1 MTRRNSGY
9 WQGRMEA
16 LENSQYQRSAAY
28 YQDVQKQ
35 FRAAANDI
43 QTDLE
48 RWYQR
53 LADNNDISYAGAKCL
68 LKKNELEEFH
78 WSVKQY
84 IKAGEENAVDKRW
97 MKQLE
102 NASARHHI
110 SYLEAMKL
118 QTQQHAEL
126 LSTEFEGGITDFLHK
141 SYGNQY
147 YHAAFEIAKGT
158 GTGTNL
164 AKLDTKTVDAIV
176 KKPWAQ
182 DGKNF
187 SDRIWA
193 NKEKL
198 VNSLHT
204 ELTQSIIRGADP
216 KQAIKNLAD
225 TMAVGKA
232 QAGRLV
238 MTESA
243 AIASAAQKDCLKELG
258 VEQYQI
264 LATLDDRTSPICQDL
279 DGEVFDMKDYAV
291 GVTAPPFHPN
301 CRTTTVPYFQDEF
314 TEGEERAARDGN
326 TGDTYYVP
334 ADMKYGEWEKQF
346 TQDTLEDSFSDKIK
360 KSTKGILTGEKI
372 MNYDELPEKVRGGF
386 EDGLRHA
393 DERVKELLRNELSD
407 TQYFVTN
414 SRNSEYTERVNVV
427 GINPKKGSDSIAH
440 EMFHRIDDK
449 YHVTKNS
456 NMLNNFFADF
466 QENRKLFNDP
476 IKFLQSN
483 HPDLFET
490 STLGTQKVLKSKYQ
504 GISDIFSALSNGRI
518 KLGYGHTEKYWKEQ
532 PERRLKEIWA
542 QYGRIYYDN
551 DAEVKKM
558 LNSLFPSGT
567 ERVNMKLK
575 GLMKD
580 VGR

>member
-1 MTRRNSGY
+1 MARRSSDY

-16 LENSQYQRSAAY
+16 LEDSQYQRSAAY

-35 FRAAANDI
+35 FRAADKDMQSDI
-43 QTDLE
+43 E
-48 RWYQR
+48 KWYQR
-53 LADNNDISYAGAKCL
+53 LADNNDISYAGAKRL

-102 NASARHHI
+102 NASARYHI

-126 LSTEFEGGITDFLHK
+126 LSAEFEDGITDFLHK

-158 GTGTNL
+158 GAGANL
-164 AKLDTKTVDAIV
+164 AKLNTKTVDIIV

-187 SDRIWA
+187 SDRIWT

-243 AIASAAQKDCLKELG
+243 AIASAAQKDCLNDLG
-258 VEQYQI
+258 VEKYQI
-264 LATLDDRTSPICQDL
+264 LATLDDRTSQICQDL
-279 DGEVFDMKDYAV
+279 DGEVFDMKDYEV

-301 CRTTTVPYFQDEF
+301 CRTTTVPYFNDEF
-314 TEGEERAARDGN
+314 TGGEERAARGEDGKIS
-326 TGDTYYVP
+326 YVP
-334 ADMKYGEWEKQF
+334 ADMKYGDWKEKYIKSKTELKVPKIRSQEKFIASGDLKKHREDTPQKMVSFLEEYTQEGFAVIDKEAKDAFAYHPDKDVVVVNPKHPQYRNYNWDEIMVHEVAHRIDQNEIGSPMDSGFSTSLVELSDRLMENKAYYQTILAPGGRMEYNDLVSDIITAITHNEITGVANHDIAYLQQLGNKELEVFADTF
-346 TQDTLEDSFSDKIK
+346 TILYRGNDDSVGFLRK
-360 KSTKGILTGEKI
+360 
-372 MNYDELPEKVRGGF
+372 ELPELYDAFIR
-386 EDGLRHA
+386 
-393 DERVKELLRNELSD
+393 
-407 TQYFVTN
+407 
-414 SRNSEYTERVNVV
+414 
-427 GINPKKGSDSIAH
+427 
-440 EMFHRIDDK
+440 
-449 YHVTKNS
+449 
-456 NMLNNFFADF
+456 MLGV
-466 QENRKLFNDP
+466 Q
-476 IKFLQSN
+476 
-483 HPDLFET
+483 
-490 STLGTQKVLKSKYQ
+490 
-504 GISDIFSALSNGRI
+504 
-518 KLGYGHTEKYWKEQ
+518 
-532 PERRLKEIWA
+532 
-542 QYGRIYYDN
+542 
-551 DAEVKKM
+551 
-558 LNSLFPSGT
+558 
-567 ERVNMKLK
+567 
-575 GLMKD
+575 D
-580 VGR
+580 V